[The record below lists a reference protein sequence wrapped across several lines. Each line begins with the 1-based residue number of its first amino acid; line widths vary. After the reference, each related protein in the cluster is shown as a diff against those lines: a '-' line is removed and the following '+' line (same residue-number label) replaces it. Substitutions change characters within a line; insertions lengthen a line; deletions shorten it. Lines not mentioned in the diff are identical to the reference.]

1 MGYSLSHSSRDGT
14 LRIDLSGTIATSGLR
29 ELLQDVVRITRSEN
43 AERILVDVRGLADE
57 IGPVDTLN
65 LIKEYPQD
73 TASLLRRV
81 AVLER
86 PEQAYAH
93 GFHETAAQNRGHR
106 LRHFTDR
113 AQAEAWLFAAKA

>member
-1 MGYSLSHSSRDGT
+1 MAYSLSHSCREGT
-14 LRIDLSGTIATSGLR
+14 LRIDLSGTLSAAAVGG
-29 ELLQDVVRITRSEN
+29 LLQDVLRITRAES
-43 AERILVDVRGLADE
+43 AERILFDVRGLAED

-65 LIKEYPQD
+65 LIKQYPQD
-73 TASLLRRV
+73 PASLARRV

-106 LRHFTDR
+106 LRHFTER
-113 AQAEAWLFAAKA
+113 AQAEAWLFGAKA

>member
-1 MGYSLSHSSRDGT
+1 MGYSLSHSCHDGT
-14 LRIDLSGTIATSGLR
+14 LRIDLSGTLSTTQVHD
-29 ELLQDVVRITRSEN
+29 LLHDVMRITRSES
-43 AERILVDVRGLADE
+43 AQRILFDVRGLAED

-65 LIKEYPQD
+65 LIKEYPHD
-73 TASLLRRV
+73 PGSLVRRV

-86 PEQAYAH
+86 PEQSYAH

-113 AQAEAWLFAAKA
+113 AQAEAWLFGAKP